1 VNLENTKSKKTVK
14 IFTDGACSPNPG
26 PGGLAAVLLYGRH
39 RKEIAQGYR
48 RTTNNRMELLAVI
61 RGLETLH
68 EECSVQIFT
77 DSRYVQDAFA
87 KNWIK
92 KWRSNGW
99 KTSLR
104 QEVANKDL
112 WIRLSELCKKHDYSF
127 HWVKGHSQH
136 QENNRC
142 DELAVAAGKRLPL
155 APDYGYE
162 ECERAA
168 LLPAKVSERFS
179 LE

>member
-1 VNLENTKSKKTVK
+1 MRLENGKSKKIVK
-14 IFTDGACSPNPG
+14 IFTDGACSRNPG
-26 PGGLAAVLLYGRH
+26 PGGFAAVLLYGEH

-48 RTTNNRMELLAVI
+48 RTTNNRMELMAVI
-61 RGLETLH
+61 CGLETLH

-77 DSRYVQDAFA
+77 DSRYVQDAFV

-104 QEVANKDL
+104 QDVANKDL
-112 WIRLSELCKKHDYSF
+112 WIRLGDLCEKHDCSF
-127 HWVKGHSQH
+127 HWVKGHSQN

-142 DELAVAAGKRLPL
+142 DELAVAAGKRLSL
-155 APDYGYE
+155 AVDHGYE
-162 ECERAA
+162 E
-168 LLPAKVSERFS
+168 SERGARTPATIS
-179 LE
+179 DKLPLE